1 MLHISVGPKIKIL
14 ESRSYFRD
22 FFSKKTWSFLKSSN
36 FDLEKIAPSSHK
48 PKRPETRVG
57 LVRVK
62 VDENYGR
69 SGKPFFESMRR

>member
-1 MLHISVGPKIKIL
+1 MLNLNSTYSQLSFEVYNITL
-14 ESRSYFRD
+14 ALNLT
-22 FFSKKTWSFLKSSN
+22 KKTLKKSN
-36 FDLEKIAPSSHK
+36 FDLEKIAPSSQK

-69 SGKPFFESMRR
+69 SGKPFYESMRR

>member
-1 MLHISVGPKIKIL
+1 MVV
-14 ESRSYFRD
+14 
-22 FFSKKTWSFLKSSN
+22 SKMSN